1 MKPIRLAI
9 KNRRPI
15 SVRKR
20 AGVLGRPLARAN
32 VVSDWFVDNPDR
44 GDIGVIEEINIVDQ
58 NAALKNHS
66 CFGTS

>member
-32 VVSDWFVDNPDR
+32 IVSEWFVDNPDR
-44 GDIGVIEEINIVDQ
+44 ET
-58 NAALKNHS
+58 LS
-66 CFGTS
+66 